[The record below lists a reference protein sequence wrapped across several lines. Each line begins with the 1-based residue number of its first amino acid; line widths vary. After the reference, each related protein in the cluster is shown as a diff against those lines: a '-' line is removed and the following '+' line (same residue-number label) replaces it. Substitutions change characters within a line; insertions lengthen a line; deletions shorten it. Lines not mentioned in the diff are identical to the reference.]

1 MNNNNSDSFLES
13 CVEKGLKIYPHEKV
27 IGKDNLNRT
36 IEQIISGITEKRA
49 LYNRVVWLK
58 NKNTIYY
65 NLANEAGQIIR
76 ITADDANHK
85 ESWDIVD
92 GNDLIIFK
100 RYNDNNNKKQQIVP
114 SKNYDP
120 SKRYLLDILSKFRFK
135 YEHQK
140 KIQEVYMVS
149 LFFYG
154 LSHPV
159 HITYGSEGSGKSL
172 FQYMS
177 KSLVDPY
184 ENPTV
189 STLAD

>member
-1 MNNNNSDSFLES
+1 MNNNSDRFLES

-36 IEQIISGITEKRA
+36 IEQILSGVTEKRA

-58 NKNTIYY
+58 NENTIYY

-76 ITADDANHK
+76 ITAHDDANGK
-85 ESWDIVD
+85 EGWDIAD

-100 RYNDNNNKKQQIVP
+100 QYNDNNKKQHVVP

-135 YEHQK
+135 C
-140 KIQEVYMVS
+140 
-149 LFFYG
+149 
-154 LSHPV
+154 
-159 HITYGSEGSGKSL
+159 
-172 FQYMS
+172 
-177 KSLVDPY
+177 
-184 ENPTV
+184 
-189 STLAD
+189 